1 MSTINYK
8 PANGNSGNDIMSFSS
23 EPRNP
28 IILILLVFVFIVTS
42 LATLLYL
49 HYHRNSNITTLAVP
63 VAVPAIALGLNADAV
78 DCIPIFLH
86 ESIVVGSTGKYEKE
100 ECTICLGL
108 FEDGEKVKVLP
119 VCLHVYHS
127 GCVDKWLK
135 NKSSCPLCRSS
146 LDSISATSV
155 ADESA
160 IVFV

>member
-8 PANGNSGNDIMSFSS
+8 PANGNDIMSFSS

-28 IILILLVFVFIVTS
+28 IILILLIFFFIVSS

-49 HYHRNSNITTLAVP
+49 HYHRSYNITTVAIP
-63 VAVPAIALGLNADAV
+63 VNVPAIARGVNADAV
-78 DCIPIFLH
+78 DSISIFLH
-86 ESIVVGSTGKYEKE
+86 ESIIVGNTGKYEKE
-100 ECTICLGL
+100 ECTICLEM

-119 VCLHVYHS
+119 ECLHTYHS
-127 GCVDKWLK
+127 ECVDKWLK

-146 LDSISATSV
+146 LDSTSTKSV

-160 IVFV
+160 IA